1 MIQPERIHPL
11 NDDSPRPNGTY
22 ILYWMQASQ
31 RSIYNHALEYAA
43 DLANKQRLP
52 LFVIFGLTGNYPE
65 ANIRHY
71 QFMVEGLRDVRDHL
85 AERGIHFRVYSGSP
99 DEVALATAERA
110 RIVVVDR
117 GYLHHQ
123 KLWRKE
129 VSEYAGCQVIQVES
143 DVLVPTTMASTK
155 EEFAARTLRPK
166 IHREMKKFI
175 APVTERELLVKS
187 GIDHIEEG
195 LNLDDPH
202 LLDQF
207 DLDRS
212 ISPVREFTG
221 GQTEA
226 ERRLQLFIETKLTN
240 YGTGR
245 NDITATN
252 TTELSPYL
260 HFGHISP
267 LRILIQLIAN
277 ASPSDENVAV
287 LIEELIVRRELAI
300 NFVEQNEQYDSYKS
314 LPEWSIKT
322 LDKHREDTRDF
333 LYTAEQL
340 EGAQTHDQYWNA
352 AMNEMKL
359 RGMMKGY
366 MRMYWGKKVIEW
378 SPSPEVAYETLL
390 YLNNKYFLDGR
401 DPNSYA
407 NVAWIFGKH
416 DRPWGERPVFGTVR
430 YMNANGLKRKF
441 DIEAY
446 VQWVE
451 SLSDGAE

>member
-1 MIQPERIHPL
+1 
-11 NDDSPRPNGTY
+11 
-22 ILYWMQASQ
+22 MQASQ
-31 RSIYNHALEYAA
+31 RSIFNHALEYAA
-43 DLANKQRLP
+43 DLANEQKLP
-52 LFVIFGLTGNYPE
+52 LLVVFGLTGNYPE
-65 ANIRHY
+65 ANVRHY
-71 QFMVEGLRDVRDHL
+71 HFMLEGLRNVRDSL
-85 AERGIHFRVYSGSP
+85 ALRGIHFRVYSGSP
-99 DEVALATAERA
+99 EEVAIGAAEQA

-117 GYLHHQ
+117 GYLRHQ
-123 KLWRKE
+123 KLWRKTVGE
-129 VSEYAGCQVIQVES
+129 KAGCQVIQVES
-143 DVLVPTTMASTK
+143 DVLVPTTTASTK

-166 IHREMKKFI
+166 IHREMKKFV
-175 APVTERELLVKS
+175 APLKERELLVKS
-187 GIDHIEEG
+187 RIDQIDEG

-207 DLDRS
+207 DLDQS
-212 ISPVREFTG
+212 APTVPEFTG
-221 GQTEA
+221 GQIEA
-226 ERRLQLFIETKLTN
+226 ERRLQLFIESKLPL

-260 HFGHISP
+260 HFGQISP
-267 LRILIQLIAN
+267 LRIILQLIAN
-277 ASPSDENVAV
+277 ASPSDENVAG

-300 NFVEQNEQYDSYKS
+300 NFVEQNEHYDSYKS

-322 LDKHREDTRDF
+322 LDKHREDSRDF
-333 LYTAEQL
+333 LYTTEEF
-340 EGAQTHDQYWNA
+340 EGAQTHDPYWNA
-352 AMNEMKL
+352 AMNEMKR

-378 SPSPEVAYETLL
+378 SRSPEVAYETLL

-416 DRPWGERPVFGTVR
+416 DRPWGERSVFGTVR

-441 DIEAY
+441 DIETY

-451 SLSDGAE
+451 SLADGTD